1 MPVTTPFEYFV
12 GRQNRKLV
20 DMLEANREVSQF
32 FMSVLEHL
40 VAHAEANG
48 KRFDQLKIEDPY
60 VTPDG
65 HIRAR
70 IR

>member
-12 GRQNRKLV
+12 GRQNRNLV
-20 DMLEANREVSQF
+20 DMLEANRDVSQF

-40 VAHAEANG
+40 VAHAQENG

-60 VTPDG
+60 VSPDG
-65 HIRAR
+65 YIRAR
-70 IR
+70 VR